1 MYSVIIS
8 PHACLNQGNNSYFCH
23 NYGQDEHSYSSAPAV
38 AFFAVFSV
46 CFHMYFIN
54 KISDAIRFADGITTE
69 TVFCGKENRG
79 TSWLRT
85 KTGDEQ
91 GNRVEIPNGT
101 AAVSAEAPSWHRPV
115 IGKLRRRWRRRIIS
129 ISVSQKTYEVCSWCA
144 RAVKRRMNSA
154 LQKCGCGNFRGRT
167 PELPQ
172 FFMLRREKHNGTGTN
187 RNGSS

>member
-1 MYSVIIS
+1 MSQLRNYGKHFPYRRLYVLFWCISPAYSV
-8 PHACLNQGNNSYFCH
+8 LFNNFQSIESVSLSMSIP
-23 NYGQDEHSYSSAPAV
+23 QKQYSV
-38 AFFAVFSV
+38 V
-46 CFHMYFIN
+46 N
-54 KISDAIRFADGITTE
+54 K
-69 TVFCGKENRG
+69 KRG